1 MFDTIL
7 QAAVN
12 AYDGIVN
19 MFGSPVVLLA
29 LAATLVALAVLD
41 LCVKRCAK
49 PATEA
54 N

>member
-12 AYDGIVN
+12 AYDSVVN

-29 LAATLVALAVLD
+29 IAGTLVALAVLD
-41 LCVKRCAK
+41 LCVKSKAK
-49 PATEA
+49 PAKEA